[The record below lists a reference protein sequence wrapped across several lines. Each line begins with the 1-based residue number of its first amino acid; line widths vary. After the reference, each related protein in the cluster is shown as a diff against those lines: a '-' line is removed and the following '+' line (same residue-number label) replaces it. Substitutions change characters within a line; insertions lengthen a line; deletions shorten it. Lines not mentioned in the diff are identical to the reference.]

1 MHGIDYEDTF
11 SLVVKVATIRLLSI
25 VVSKGMSLRLLDIQ
39 NTFIY
44 GVLEEE
50 VYMRQPPGYSRLS
63 AKLISLGFKSSKAD
77 TSLLYYSKGHTY
89 IFMLI
94 YVDDIIVVSATQQA
108 TKALLRDLKSDFAI
122 KDLGEL
128 HYFLSIE
135 VKKTS
140 NGIMLS
146 QEKYA
151 SDILKRVGMMNC
163 KSVNT
168 PMSTLEK
175 LSTHEGLVL
184 GPQDA
189 TSTTG
194 IW

>member
-1 MHGIDYEDTF
+1 
-11 SLVVKVATIRLLSI
+11 
-25 VVSKGMSLRLLDIQ
+25 
-39 NTFIY
+39 
-44 GVLEEE
+44 
-50 VYMRQPPGYSRLS
+50 
-63 AKLISLGFKSSKAD
+63 
-77 TSLLYYSKGHTY
+77 
-89 IFMLI
+89 MLI
-94 YVDDIIVVSATQQA
+94 YVDDTIVASATQQA

-140 NGIMLS
+140 NGILLS

-151 SDILKRVGMMNC
+151 SDILKRDGMMNC

-194 IW
+194 IR